1 MVEIIILCFL
11 IHDIKL
17 NVFNQGTFIFLK
29 LNSGYIIPDPIVMLC
44 YKHADTHFTVYF
56 SIVSRTVYI

>member
-17 NVFNQGTFIFLK
+17 NEGTFIFLK

-44 YKHADTHFTVYF
+44 YKHADTHITVYF